1 MAQKLL
7 FMKTKTLLLTIPC
20 LLLIQSACQNIDR
33 LESSASKELDTA
45 YCISKESKN
54 LIGLDTIQQRPI
66 QEQLT
71 ISGKVEYNENDLVSF
86 KSLIQGIV
94 EQVNFELG
102 DEVKK
107 GQLLATVKSSDIQ
120 QLLQDRRY
128 QESQIALIE
137 KQIGSKKELLKDGLI
152 AKPELLTREYE
163 LAAAK
168 IELDKINAALQL
180 FKATS
185 KGTFQLIA
193 PKNGMIVKKNIS
205 PGQSISSED
214 NDMPL
219 FAISNLKQVWILIN
233 IHATNLPYIHLNDEV
248 QIRTLAYP
256 DRTYSGRIDKI
267 YNVFDDDEHVLKAR
281 VVLSNE
287 DLKLLPGLSADII
300 VNKRT
305 NTGEAFAIPNKAK
318 IFHNNKEYV
327 VLYNSDCDLQVK
339 EIKGIA
345 SNEDYTYVQEEFAN
359 GQQIISRNPL
369 LFFEQLIP

>member
-1 MAQKLL
+1 
-7 FMKTKTLLLTIPC
+7 MKIKTLLLSIPF
-20 LLLIQSACQNIDR
+20 LLLQLSACQNSNDQVVS
-33 LESSASKELDTA
+33 ESDALDTT
-45 YCISKESKN
+45 YCVSTESKN
-54 LIGLDTIQQRPI
+54 LIGLDIIHQRPI

-71 ISGKVEYNENDLVSF
+71 FSGKVEYNENDLVSF
-86 KSLIQGIV
+86 KSLIQGVV
-94 EQVNFELG
+94 EKVNFELG

-107 GQLLATVKSSDIQ
+107 GQLLATVSSSDIQ

-128 QESQIALIE
+128 QESQISLLE
-137 KQIGSKKELLKDGLI
+137 KQISSKKEMLKDGLI
-152 AKPELLTREYE
+152 AKPELLTSEYE

-185 KGTFQLIA
+185 KGSFQLIA
-193 PKNGMIVKKNIS
+193 PKNGIIVKKNIS
-205 PGQSISSED
+205 AGQTISSED
-214 NDMPL
+214 NDSPL

-256 DRTYSGRIDKI
+256 DRTYRGRIDKI

-305 NTGEAFAIPNKAK
+305 SLGDAFAIPNEAK

-327 VLYNSDCDLQVK
+327 VLYNTDCDLQVK
-339 EIKGIA
+339 EIKSIA
-345 SNEDYTYVQEEFAN
+345 SNEEFTYVKEEFAE
-359 GQQIISRNPL
+359 GQQIITRNAL

>member
-1 MAQKLL
+1 MALKLL
-7 FMKTKTLLLTIPC
+7 FMKIKTLLLSIPF
-20 LLLIQSACQNIDR
+20 LLLQLSACQNSNDQVVS
-33 LESSASKELDTA
+33 ESDALDTT
-45 YCISKESKN
+45 YCVSTESKN
-54 LIGLDTIQQRPI
+54 LIGLDIIHQRPI

-71 ISGKVEYNENDLVSF
+71 FSGKVEYNENDLVSF
-86 KSLIQGIV
+86 KSLIQGVV
-94 EQVNFELG
+94 EKVNFELG

-107 GQLLATVKSSDIQ
+107 GQLLATVSSSDIQ

-128 QESQIALIE
+128 QESQISLLE
-137 KQIGSKKELLKDGLI
+137 KQISSKKEMLKDGLI
-152 AKPELLTREYE
+152 AKPELLTSEYE

-185 KGTFQLIA
+185 KGSFQLIA
-193 PKNGMIVKKNIS
+193 PKNGIIVKKNIS
-205 PGQSISSED
+205 AGQTISSED
-214 NDMPL
+214 NDSPL

-256 DRTYSGRIDKI
+256 DRTYRGRIDKI

-305 NTGEAFAIPNKAK
+305 SLGDAFAIPNEAK

-327 VLYNSDCDLQVK
+327 VLYNTDCDLQVK
-339 EIKGIA
+339 EIKSIA
-345 SNEDYTYVQEEFAN
+345 SNEEFTYVKEEFVE
-359 GQQIISRNPL
+359 GQQIITRNAL

>member
-7 FMKTKTLLLTIPC
+7 FMKTKTLLLIIPC

-33 LESSASKELDTA
+33 IDSSASKELDTA

-107 GQLLATVKSSDIQ
+107 GQLLATVRSSDIQ

-152 AKPELLTREYE
+152 AKPELLTSEYE

-185 KGTFQLIA
+185 KGTFQLVA
-193 PKNGMIVKKNIS
+193 PKNGMIV
-205 PGQSISSED
+205 
-214 NDMPL
+214 
-219 FAISNLKQVWILIN
+219 
-233 IHATNLPYIHLNDEV
+233 
-248 QIRTLAYP
+248 
-256 DRTYSGRIDKI
+256 
-267 YNVFDDDEHVLKAR
+267 
-281 VVLSNE
+281 
-287 DLKLLPGLSADII
+287 
-300 VNKRT
+300 
-305 NTGEAFAIPNKAK
+305 
-318 IFHNNKEYV
+318 
-327 VLYNSDCDLQVK
+327 
-339 EIKGIA
+339 
-345 SNEDYTYVQEEFAN
+345 
-359 GQQIISRNPL
+359 
-369 LFFEQLIP
+369 